1 MVQDVSINH
10 RRRHVFMA
18 QQFLNRADVIAIL
31 QQVRCE
37 RMPQRMR
44 GCRLCNAS
52 VSYRDLDGLLD
63 CRSVNVMAA
72 LLFGFAIDPPFCL
85 RKNKLPAQFRGSV
98 RILAV
103 QALRAQ

>member
-1 MVQDVSINH
+1 MRPSKCVNWTPDAFAATVQDVSINH

-31 QQVRCE
+31 QKVRGE

-52 VSYRDLDGLLD
+52 ISYRDLD
-63 CRSVNVMAA
+63 
-72 LLFGFAIDPPFCL
+72 
-85 RKNKLPAQFRGSV
+85 
-98 RILAV
+98 
-103 QALRAQ
+103 